1 MRKNELEF
9 YDNVGNWDFSMID
22 YEKEILTDWDYYKKI
37 SENVDEHSLCL
48 DLGTGAGENVLKHY
62 PKVGMVIATDF
73 SKEMIKTANQN
84 LKKYPTK
91 NVKFIMMDNLNITFP
106 KNIFDLVS
114 ARHTIIDAYQIH
126 NCLREN
132 GTLVIRGVDKDD
144 CLEIKKL
151 FKRGQGQ
158 YDTISISDLD
168 YANLKEAGFRNIE
181 KVEIVVNEYY
191 KTEKN
196 LMALLLKTP
205 ILERVNKNNEKEILP
220 IEKDLFDEYVKQFKT
235 DRGILL
241 KRLYYGITAN
251 K

>member
-1 MRKNELEF
+1 M
-9 YDNVGNWDFSMID
+9 
-22 YEKEILTDWDYYKKI
+22 
-37 SENVDEHSLCL
+37 
-48 DLGTGAGENVLKHY
+48 
-62 PKVGMVIATDF
+62 
-73 SKEMIKTANQN
+73 
-84 LKKYPTK
+84 
-91 NVKFIMMDNLNITFP
+91 
-106 KNIFDLVS
+106 
-114 ARHTIIDAYQIH
+114 
-126 NCLREN
+126 
-132 GTLVIRGVDKDD
+132 
-144 CLEIKKL
+144 EIKKL

-168 YANLKEAGFRNIE
+168 YENLKEAGFRNIE

-205 ILERVNKNNEKEILP
+205 ILERVNKNNEKEIMP
-220 IEKDLFDEYVKQFKT
+220 IELFDEYVKQFKT